1 MTQRRSSVRRKSSGF
16 CQRCLPHQAQHYRQ
30 YGQALTEFLV
40 VALALI
46 PLILLIPLIA
56 KYQDV
61 SYAVQMASR
70 YVAFEATTRNDEQ
83 STWKTPAQLN
93 EEVRRRFFSNP
104 DAPVKTGDVAGN
116 FTAHQNMF
124 WRGPTGAPL
133 IANFDKDVAVGF
145 GAGDGD
151 GDGGGATQNDAF
163 SATDD
168 GKPFNQPKTADWLGL
183 RARGIYTGNVS
194 ITLANVPAGLKA
206 YTPLDK
212 INLSVTRHTSL
223 VVDGWTAR
231 DAEQVESR
239 IDHPMLVPATKLR
252 AVSSVVGASVSLVEG
267 GHIDKPQLG
276 QLDFWRDIVP
286 PDRLK

>member
-1 MTQRRSSVRRKSSGF
+1 MTQQRPSVRNKGTCFRKR
-16 CQRCLPHQAQHYRQ
+16 CMQRHAHHYRQ
-30 YGQALTEFLV
+30 CGQALTEFLV

-70 YVAFEATTRNDEQ
+70 YVAFEATTRNDAQ

-93 EEVRRRFFSNP
+93 DEVRRRFFSNP

-124 WRGPTGAPL
+124 WRGPNGAPL
-133 IANFDKDVAVGF
+133 IANFNKDVAVGF
-145 GAGDGD
+145 GAGES
-151 GDGGGATQNDAF
+151 TTENDAF
-163 SATDD
+163 SAADD

-252 AVSSVVGASVSLVEG
+252 GVSSVVDASVSLVEG

>member
-1 MTQRRSSVRRKSSGF
+1 MTQQIPSVRNEGICFR
-16 CQRCLPHQAQHYRQ
+16 QRCMQRHAYHYRQ
-30 YGQALTEFLV
+30 CGQALTEFLV

-46 PLILLIPLIA
+46 PLILLIPLVA

-70 YVAFEATTRNDEQ
+70 YVAFEATTRNDAR

-93 EEVRRRFFSNP
+93 DEVRRRFFSNP

-124 WRGPTGAPL
+124 WRGPNGMPL

-145 GAGDGD
+145 GAGDGTD
-151 GDGGGATQNDAF
+151 QNDAF

-183 RARGIYTGNVS
+183 QAHGIYTGNVS
-194 ITLANVPAGLKA
+194 VTLANVPPGLKG

-212 INLSVTRHTSL
+212 IDLSVTRHTSL
-223 VVDGWTAR
+223 IVDGWTAR
-231 DAEQVESR
+231 DAAQVESR
-239 IDHPMLVPATKLR
+239 IDHPMLVPATQLR
-252 AVSSVVGASVSLVEG
+252 EVSSVVDASLSVAEG
-267 GHIDKPQLG
+267 GHIDKPLLG